1 MRAMS
6 RIPSLSG
13 NSSFAVCRL
22 AVADRRPPRTSELT
36 GHCAPV
42 RRRAP
47 ERRIRHDVI
56 AAINNRYNRVCADPN
71 LSKLAGEH
79 GGKMAGRHIIQI
91 HYDTGGA
98 LARVPRGK
106 TVRQESGQR
115 GAGAGDGE
123 GGRRGGICGGART
136 RRCQRVLDRTRG
148 RAHLSFRP
156 RGSARPRGSPSRAC
170 ALRQS
175 TAATRS
181 STRGCR

>member
-1 MRAMS
+1 MCHATTRQTKAWS
-6 RIPSLSG
+6 RCHGTERLGLDVITLCDRGQPAPSSRCG
-13 NSSFAVCRL
+13 R
-22 AVADRRPPRTSELT
+22 
-36 GHCAPV
+36 G
-42 RRRAP
+42 
-47 ERRIRHDVI
+47 HDVI